1 MKRILIGIIIGLII
15 VLIYIK
21 PFVATK
27 EGFSHTNANTN
38 AIFPGMSL
46 EDITQ
51 LNPINYTYS
60 YDWVN
65 KSKIP
70 ATIENELDYNSDVK
84 FMSGFAHLDEVKGL
98 DKKHIKYNPMDAS
111 KLYEKKITSI

>member
-1 MKRILIGIIIGLII
+1 MKKILIGIIIGLII

-21 PFVATK
+21 PFTAVTRERFA
-27 EGFSHTNANTN
+27 NNNTN

-65 KSKIP
+65 LSKTP
-70 ATIENELDYNSDVK
+70 ATIENELDYNPDVK
-84 FMSGFAHLDEVKGL
+84 FMSGFAHLNEVKGL
-98 DKKHIKYNPMDAS
+98 EKNQIKYKPMDAS